1 MMILV
6 YNGMEQNQVELYE
19 KVDRICFLISIIY
32 MSNKI

>member
-19 KVDRICFLISIIY
+19 KVDRIFFLIYIIY
-32 MSNKI
+32 KSNKI